1 MGTKVLLMTVVN
13 VNDRLTN
20 FLENTQTLIYRE
32 LNNKYVL
39 ILL

>member
-1 MGTKVLLMTVVN
+1 MGTKVLLMTIVN

-20 FLENTQTLIYRE
+20 FIENAQTLIYRE